1 MQRNRTHARGFCAW
15 LESLEQRQLFN
26 ASIVGS
32 STVYTTI
39 QAAVNAAL
47 AGQTINVDAGTYPE
61 LVTVSK
67 TLTIRGAQA
76 GVDARL
82 NTRQTGTGESTVT
95 GTTTSTG
102 SRTSGFYIT
111 ADNVTIDGFTV
122 QGNTSES
129 KYGAGIVI
137 APNHSGTHI
146 LDNILQNNVSGLRL
160 ANNSSTNAAIIQH
173 NVFRNN
179 NNDGETGGRGIYTD
193 ASVSGGNL
201 TNVLIDGNF
210 FSHNSGG
217 SGSSLYEAA
226 IHLGSYTAN
235 SQSNITVSNNIF
247 ESNGKSVLAWNVT
260 NLSITGNF
268 STYNHDESSG
278 GLRFEGGLNNVTV
291 TGNTL
296 MDGPGTAIRI
306 DNKAFPADNKNFV
319 ITGNNFIHNGQDG
332 FVGGL
337 RVIAQEY
344 SGLLDARN
352 NYWGS
357 ASGPSGDGP
366 GTGDAIQI
374 NGNNVLYS
382 AWATAP
388 IAVQQYP
395 FYGTPATA
403 GAPIQAEEFD
413 EGGAGL
419 AYADSDVPNNVDY
432 YREYESVDIEPNSDG
447 GVAGYDVTSTV
458 KGEWTAYTVNI
469 PQDGDYNFDFRVATA
484 QSTGGLFHLEVDGVN
499 VTGSLRVPSTG
510 SNNTWQTLTRAG
522 VTLAAGTHQMR
533 LVMDSGGSNGNIGN
547 FNWFKYT
554 LAGAATLPNAPS
566 NLKATAASSSQIDL
580 TWTDNSTNETGFGIE
595 RSTDGVNFTVLAFN
609 IPSQTYSDTGLAPG
623 VTYYYRVHATNA
635 AGDSATSN
643 IDSATTLPATSA
655 TTYLSDLTWT
665 SATVGYGTVQKNKS
679 IGGNALKLRGTTYAS
694 GIGTHANSTITYNLA
709 GQYNTFISDVG
720 VDDEI
725 LSKGTGTV
733 IFRVVGDGVT
743 LFNSGTLTNS
753 SDVVHIAVDI
763 TGVKQLDL
771 VVTDAGDGIDYDH
784 ADWAGAAVLGI
795 PQAPSIP
802 PSNLKTTVVSATQI
816 NLAWQNNAANQTG
829 VKIERSTDGTTFS
842 LVTTVDATATSYSDI
857 NLAGSTTYTYR
868 VRATNSIGDSAP
880 SATAS
885 GTTFNANATTTY
897 LSDLTWT
904 SATAGFGTVQKDKS
918 INGNAIKLRGKTYAK
933 GIGTHAVST
942 ITYNLSGLYTNF
954 TSDIGVDDEAGGNG
968 SVIFQVFADGVK
980 IYDSGALTGSS
991 AAQTLNLNTSGVQQL
1006 KLVATN
1012 GVSGIDY
1019 DHADWANA
1027 AVLGVPA
1034 APTAAPTNL
1043 KTTVVSASQINLAW
1057 QNNAANQTGVKI
1069 ERSTDG
1075 TNFSL
1080 IATLGATAT
1089 TYNDTGLAGSTT
1101 YTYRL
1106 RATNAVG
1113 DSDPSATSSAATFS
1127 ATAVTTYLS
1136 DLPWATATSGFG
1148 SVQLDKTIT
1157 GNSIKLR
1164 GTTYAKGIGTH
1175 AVSTITYNLGGLYTN
1190 FTSDIGVDD
1199 EVSGNGSVIFQVF
1212 ADGTKVYDSGA
1223 LTGSSAMQSI
1233 NLDLTGV
1240 QQLKLVATTGVSG
1253 IDYDH
1258 ADWAGAALVGQ
1269 PIKPSMPIALNA
1281 GAISSSQ
1288 ITLTWRNTPSG
1299 QTNNKI
1305 MRSTDGVNYTQ
1316 VGTTPANATTF
1327 TDSLLSPSTS
1337 YTYRIVASNSA
1348 GDSDPSNSSSATT
1361 FSATAVPVYL
1371 SDLTWTS
1378 ATTGFGTIGKDKTI
1392 NSNTITLRGVT
1403 YTKGIGAHAASTIT
1417 YNLAGGYT
1425 NFLSDVGVDDEVN
1438 GNGSVIFKVYADGV
1452 QVYDSGAVTG
1462 ASATASINLDVRGV
1476 QQLQLV
1482 ATNGI
1487 PNNIDY
1493 DHADW
1498 AGARLIPVG

>member
-1 MQRNRTHARGFCAW
+1 MQRSRIRARGSRAH

-26 ASIVGS
+26 AQIAGS
-32 STVYTTI
+32 TTVYTTI
-39 QAAVNAAL
+39 QAAVDAAL

-67 TLTIRGAQA
+67 SLTIRGAQA

-82 NTRQTGTGESTVT
+82 NTRQTGTGESIVT

-102 SRTSGFYIT
+102 TRSSGFYIT

-122 QGNTSES
+122 QGDTSES

-137 APNHSGTHI
+137 SPNRSGTHI

-160 ANNSSTNAAIIQH
+160 ANNSSTNQAVIQH

-217 SGSSLYEAA
+217 SGTSLYEAA

-235 SQSNITVSNNIF
+235 SQSNITISNNIF
-247 ESNGKSVLAWNVT
+247 DSNGKSVLAWNVT

-268 STYNHDESSG
+268 STYNHDESSA

-291 TGNTL
+291 TGNTM

-306 DNKAFPADNKNFV
+306 DNKAVPGDNTNFV
-319 ITGNNFIHNGQDG
+319 ITGNNFINNGQDG

-337 RVIAQEY
+337 RVLSQQY
-344 SGLLDARN
+344 TGTLDARN

-366 GTGDAIQI
+366 GTGDAIQA
-374 NGNNVLYS
+374 NGNAVLYS
-382 AWATAP
+382 NWATAP
-388 IAVQQYP
+388 IATMQYP
-395 FYGTPATA
+395 FLGTPATA

-413 EGGAGL
+413 EGGTGL
-419 AYADSDVPNNVDY
+419 AYVDSDVPNNVDY
-432 YREYESVDIEPNSDG
+432 YREYESVDIEPNTDG
-447 GVAGYDVTSTV
+447 GISGYDVTSTV
-458 KGEWTAYTVNI
+458 KGEWMAYTVNI
-469 PQDGDYNFDFRVATA
+469 PQDGNYNFDFRVATA

-510 SNNTWQTLTRAG
+510 TNNTWQTLTRTG
-522 VTLAAGTHQMR
+522 VTLGSGIHQMR
-533 LVMDSGGSNGNIGN
+533 LVMDAGGSSGNIGN

-554 LAGAATLPNAPS
+554 LTGAATVPNAPS
-566 NLKATAASSSQIDL
+566 NLKATASSSSQIDL
-580 TWTDNSTNETGFGIE
+580 TWTDNSTNETGFNID
-595 RSTDGVNFTVLAFN
+595 RSTDNVNWTVLAFN
-609 IPSQTYSDTGLAPG
+609 IPSQTYSDTGLAPN
-623 VTYYYRVHATNA
+623 VTYYYRVRATNA
-635 AGDSATSN
+635 AGDSANSN
-643 IDSATTLPATSA
+643 VDNATTLAATS
-655 TTYLSDLTWT
+655 TTTNLSDLTWT
-665 SATVGYGTVQKNKS
+665 SATTGYGTIQKNKS
-679 IGGNALKLRGTTYAS
+679 IGGNTLKIRGSTYTS
-694 GIGTHANSTITYNLA
+694 GIGTHANSTISYNLG
-709 GQYNTFISDVG
+709 GQYNTFVSDVG
-720 VDDEI
+720 LDDEI

-753 SDVVHIAVDI
+753 SDAVHIAVDI
-763 TGVKQLDL
+763 TGVQQLDL
-771 VVTDAGDGIDYDH
+771 IVTDAGDGIDYDH

-795 PQAPSIP
+795 PQAPSSP
-802 PSNLKTTVVSATQI
+802 PSNLKTTVVSASQI
-816 NLAWQNNAANQTG
+816 NLSWQNNAANQTG
-829 VKIERSTDGTTFS
+829 VKIERSTDGTNFS
-842 LVTTVDATATSYSDI
+842 PVTTVGATATTYSDT
-857 NLAGSTTYTYR
+857 NLTGSTTYTYR
-868 VRATNSIGDSAP
+868 VRATNSVGDSAP

-885 GTTFNANATTTY
+885 GTTFNANATATY
-897 LSDLTWT
+897 LSDLTWS
-904 SATAGFGTVQKDKS
+904 SATAGYGTVQKDKS
-918 INGNAIKLRGKTYAK
+918 INGNVIKLRGKTYAK

-954 TSDIGVDDEAGGNG
+954 TSDVGVDDEVSGNG
-968 SVIFQVFADGVK
+968 SVIFQVFADGTK

-991 AAQTLNLNTSGVQQL
+991 AVQSLNLNVSGVQQL

-1034 APTAAPTNL
+1034 GPTAAPSNL
-1043 KTTVVSASQINLAW
+1043 KTTVISASQINLTW

-1069 ERSTDG
+1069 ERSIDG
-1075 TNFSL
+1075 VNF
-1080 IATLGATAT
+1080 TPVTTVGATAT
-1089 TYNDTGLAGSTT
+1089 TYSDINLTGSTT

-1113 DSDPSATSSAATFS
+1113 DSDPSATSSATTFS
-1127 ATAVTTYLS
+1127 ATATKAYLS
-1136 DLPWATATSGFG
+1136 DLAWASATSGFG
-1148 SVQLDKTIT
+1148 SVQLDKTINGKPIT
-1157 GNSIKLR
+1157 LR

-1175 AVSTITYNLGGLYTN
+1175 AVSTITYNLSGLYTN
-1190 FTSDIGVDD
+1190 FTSDVGVDD
-1199 EVSGNGSVIFQVF
+1199 EVNGNGSVIFQVY
-1212 ADGTKVYDSGA
+1212 ADGVKVYDSGA
-1223 LTGSSAMQSI
+1223 LTGSSAVQSI
-1233 NLDLTGV
+1233 NLNVTGV
-1240 QQLKLVATTGVSG
+1240 QQLKLVATNGVSG

-1258 ADWAGAALVGQ
+1258 ADWAGAALLGE
-1269 PIKPSMPIALNA
+1269 PAKPAAPTGVKASAV
-1281 GAISSSQ
+1281 SSSQ
-1288 ITLTWRNTPSG
+1288 ISLSWQNTATN
-1299 QTNNKI
+1299 QTSNKI
-1305 MRSTDGVNYTQ
+1305 LRSTDGVNFTP
-1316 VGTTPANATTF
+1316 VATTLANATSFIDTG
-1327 TDSLLSPSTS
+1327 LNPSTS
-1337 YTYRIVASNSA
+1337 YTYEIVASNTA
-1348 GDSDPSNSSSATT
+1348 GDSNSSNTASATT
-1361 FSATAVPVYL
+1361 FSATAVPVYI

-1378 ATTGFGTIGKDKTI
+1378 ATTGFGTVGKDKTV
-1392 NSNTITLRGVT
+1392 NGKTITLRGVT
-1403 YTKGIGAHAASTIT
+1403 YAKGLGVHAVSTIV
-1417 YNLAGGYT
+1417 YNLNGQYT

-1438 GNGSVIFKVYADGV
+1438 GNGSVIFQVYADGV
-1452 QVYDSGAVTG
+1452 KIYDSGAVTG
-1462 ASATASINLDVRGV
+1462 SSPTQSINVSVAGV

-1482 ATNGI
+1482 ATNGVSG
-1487 PNNIDY
+1487 IDY